1 MQWKNDSNLL
11 ISSNTNQTKAVVWSS
26 AFHASLKIIYCGLLS
41 VHINIPKFYHM
52 QVLALSVDLSRD
64 AEDVENTIEQ
74 VSFLSVFYLNDEI
87 FNY

>member
-1 MQWKNDSNLL
+1 
-11 ISSNTNQTKAVVWSS
+11 
-26 AFHASLKIIYCGLLS
+26 
-41 VHINIPKFYHM
+41 M